1 MGRQFRCDDDE
12 IQFTASSSPRALYI
26 VEEESSQRP
35 ITVYPPAREPG
46 SHLPFEMELLAQVG
60 AAAAQ
65 SDGPPSP
72 IPPDGGCQE
81 QCSRQRQS
89 AREVTPGSK
98 EETNRP
104 LSSLPPRCRLA
115 WYGAGSCG
123 SGTGN
128 RLLSATGRSFSN
140 SPGSRLLTIWS

>member
-1 MGRQFRCDDDE
+1 MAIVSRGLSKLCHETVVRIEKRFLQQWAFLNGSDSPKWADNFDAMTMKFNLPRPLP
-12 IQFTASSSPRALYI
+12 PRALYI

-35 ITVYPPAREPG
+35 ITAYPPAREPG

-81 QCSRQRQS
+81 QVS
-89 AREVTPGSK
+89 
-98 EETNRP
+98 
-104 LSSLPPRCRLA
+104 
-115 WYGAGSCG
+115 
-123 SGTGN
+123 
-128 RLLSATGRSFSN
+128 
-140 SPGSRLLTIWS
+140 